1 MKNGNWIYILFGIF
15 GLVGT
20 ILLVV
25 CFFVTKSS
33 IEFEKNAVEISGTIV
48 DIEFYRDSD
57 GDRHYTAYVD
67 YGYEGREYNDVRLSY
82 YSRSM
87 YVGEEITLKIDPE
100 KPGRVRA
107 KNESMFTSILLG
119 VMGVVFSLVGYIPL
133 IKLAMNRN
141 RTKELKERGRYIYGI
156 VEKIDIN
163 YSFSSNGKHPYVLYC
178 YYEDT
183 YTGTIYKFKS
193 ENIWTDPTLGLP
205 VGSQVRIFVKDN
217 DYSNYH
223 VDVMSSLQ
231 KRIVD
236 YT

>member
-1 MKNGNWIYILFGIF
+1 MKNNNWIYVLFGIF
-15 GLVGT
+15 GVVGT

-33 IEFEKNAVEISGTIV
+33 IEFEKKAVEITGFIV
-48 DIEFYRDSD
+48 DIESYRDSD
-57 GDRHYTAYVD
+57 GDRHYTAFVD
-67 YGYEGREYNDVRLSY
+67 YQYEGREYNDVRLSY
-82 YSRSM
+82 YSGSM
-87 YVGEEITLKIDPE
+87 DVGEDITLKIDPE
-100 KPGRVRA
+100 KPGKVRA
-107 KNESMFTSILLG
+107 KNESMFASILLA
-119 VMGVVFSLVGYIPL
+119 VMGIAFSLFGYIPL
-133 IKLAMNRN
+133 INFFRNRN
-141 RTKELKERGRYIYGI
+141 RTKELRERGRYIYGI
-156 VEKIDIN
+156 VESIDIN
-163 YSFSSNGKHPYVLYC
+163 YNYSVNGKNPYVLYC

-193 ENIWTDPTLGLP
+193 ENIWTDPTLALP

-217 DYSNYH
+217 DYSNYY